1 MEIYL
6 NVFRTREFVHQIV
19 CTWACACR
27 RALTLANQ
35 ATGLHCTARSY
46 EFQGFISHRLHFSSS
61 KTMSQSRAHAD
72 TCTQQLILHLET
84 MASLCV
90 ARRLMLV
97 CFSLLPVSAVDFVE
111 HAFFFAHF
119 QPGVIQSLEK
129 TKIFCFEAL
138 YSLFRL
144 VFSSLHRWCS
154 FGLAQ
159 IRTCKQTQQPWNCD
173 QKLNL

>member
-1 MEIYL
+1 MEINL
-6 NVFRTREFVHQIV
+6 NVVRTREFVHQIV

-27 RALTLANQ
+27 RARILANQ

-111 HAFFFAHF
+111 HAFFFRTF
-119 QPGVIQSLEK
+119 STGCYPEFRKNQNI
-129 TKIFCFEAL
+129 
-138 YSLFRL
+138 LFW
-144 VFSSLHRWCS
+144 SSLQFVSPC
-154 FGLAQ
+154 FFFLA
-159 IRTCKQTQQPWNCD
+159 PMM
-173 QKLNL
+173 